1 MDTEVYS
8 QKTIDDF
15 LKKNFFFDDPTLKK
29 YFDANN
35 VKAFRTRLV
44 NKHGKESL
52 EKILYLCVTDTLRD
66 IILNTV
72 GDLTSFMKP
81 MADVVISGGEA
92 FNMHLPRD
100 KRVVTSDIDTK
111 VCPRIPYNKAYFGKL
126 QGIKLILWD
135 KLGRVAKAL
144 GPKIAKRLS
153 SKRTKLARFLG
164 ISLPKGGVHVTRRY
178 TLIKKKKGGDKNRA
192 NVGDVLIDVE
202 LFALDLN
209 IRVFDIES
217 KRVISKTLGGLLD
230 MPLMRPGE
238 FGYEIVDNQKKGITY
253 KSKDTG
259 SIVHDPRVYIGG
271 KRFLLDDVY
280 EMQKLGLRP
289 EKVDKDKK
297 RMTIL
302 AKLVDPKMKISNA
315 NSIDVIYRRVR
326 PKVPPPPRSWNV
338 PRIRAVNMEAASR
351 VNAKR
356 YAKYTTT
363 PNPTKVFTQFSQG
376 VIVQKG
382 RKVPVGY
389 VETNGA
395 MRFDVNAQRWVKNKS
410 TTYIGNQYTHK
421 KKKVNASEAKKKTVY
436 GYRGNRNAWVPK
448 SILRAAS
455 EIPFVGLKNTTVKK
469 TQT

>member
-15 LKKNFFFDDPTLKK
+15 LKNNFFFDDPTLKK

-52 EKILYLCVTDTLRD
+52 EKILYVCVTDTLRD

-326 PKVPPPPRSWNV
+326 TKVPAPPRSWTLPV
-338 PRIRAVNMEAASR
+338 PRSVNIEAASKVR
-351 VNAKR
+351 VNR

-363 PNPTKVFTQFSQG
+363 PNPKKVFTQFSQG
-376 VIVQKG
+376 VVVGKGQKA
-382 RKVPVGY
+382 PTGY
-389 VETNGA
+389 AKTNGGL
-395 MRFDVNAQRWVKNKS
+395 RFDVKTKRWVKNNS
-410 TTYIGNQYTHK
+410 TAYIGNQYTHK
-421 KKKVNASEAKKKTVY
+421 KKKATPSDAKKSVY

-448 SILRAAS
+448 AVLRGAS
-455 EIPFVGLKNTTVKK
+455 EIPFVGLKNTRVNK
-469 TQT
+469 T